1 MEDEVYFV
9 DTRNADPRVP
19 ARATTVVRAPVVHS
33 APMVHSAPTA
43 TRVTYSPPPAQTV
56 IYPAQY
62 GPQLSSPWWG
72 QGSTYSPGP
81 IYAQPPWTSQLGGF
95 LGGMGLGDVIKLAAD
110 AFAAFKSL
118 PAPPAPTSDVATDV
132 ANSVVYLAALAKD
145 ATDRKKFEYA
155 GELASGLTGR
165 LGLGYW
171 GLGGR

>member
-33 APMVHSAPTA
+33 APTA
-43 TRVTYSPPPAQTV
+43 ARVTYSPPPAQTV

-81 IYAQPPWTSQLGGF
+81 IYAQPPWASQLGGF

-145 ATDRKKFEYA
+145 ATDRKKFECA
-155 GELASGLTGR
+155 GELASGLAGR
-165 LGLGYW
+165 LGFGYW